1 MSKTTKTTES
11 ISNDGQ
17 NSKYPL
23 LFGKKNYQLM
33 LIGLGVIFL
42 GFILMLGTNNT
53 VEGPAAVF
61 PASDIYSAKRIIIAP
76 IVIILGFV
84 IELYSIFLI
93 KKSA

>member
-1 MSKTTKTTES
+1 MKNQE
-11 ISNDGQ
+11 Q
-17 NSKYPL
+17 ESKYPL
-23 LFGKKNYQLM
+23 LFGKKNYLLM

-42 GFILMLGTNNT
+42 GYLLMMGTNNT
-53 VEGPAAVF
+53 VEGPSAVY
-61 PASDIYSAKRIIIAP
+61 PAEEIYSMRRIVIAP